1 MSPSVLAERTMLSA
15 IRTSEYLGVRIRATP
30 NTGISAKP
38 LNIGFLI
45 DVSESMLMDNRLGSV
60 KRTLHA
66 ARNLFTHVDQVTLVI
81 FGEHAAVVTDHL
93 VMNEEG
99 IRTFYEKLDDVT
111 VAGCTN
117 LSEGIERLHDL
128 QAGKPP
134 YDAVVILTDGIL
146 NRGITTMTGMRIM
159 VKGLGYMPITTLG
172 YGADHNR
179 ILLRDIALN
188 SRGSYVY
195 VDTESILPAAMGDLI
210 EGLRSEVL
218 CNASLQ
224 VPRGWVCCELGS
236 TNPLSSS
243 SYTVGNIVPDR
254 DYWVVFRRKDNENVD
269 DAPITLSADRF
280 TESLDRV
287 SFSDCQDLQEQVL
300 RCRVAKA
307 IADASEQL
315 EGGRAPTTALAELE
329 TEFNMLP
336 EAMLARPLILR
347 MMAQVAEIVE
357 KTNRPS
363 SGAPAPDF
371 LARVSS
377 GAAYLSTQRGVSR
390 QVGED
395 PAESQNFSSPCQRLR
410 SQQVQSQYTAI

>member
-1 MSPSVLAERTMLSA
+1 MLSA
-15 IRTSEYLGVRIRATP
+15 IRTSDYLGVRIHAAP
-30 NTGISAKP
+30 NTGVSAKP
-38 LNIGFLI
+38 LNLAFLF
-45 DVSESMLMDNRLGSV
+45 DVSESMLSDNRLESV

-93 VMNEEG
+93 VMNADG
-99 IRTFYEKLDDVT
+99 IRTFYEKVDDIT

-117 LSEGIERLHDL
+117 LSEGVELIHAL

-134 YDAVVILTDGIL
+134 YDAVVILTDGII
-146 NRGITTMTGMRIM
+146 NRGITTLVGMRTM
-159 VKGLGYMPITTLG
+159 VKGLGSMPITTLG

-179 ILLRDIALN
+179 TLLRDIALN

-195 VDTESILPAAMGDLI
+195 VDAESILPAAMGDLI

-224 VPRGWVCCELGS
+224 VPSGWVCCELGS
-236 TNPLSSS
+236 SASAASSAS
-243 SYTVGNIVPDR
+243 SYVVGNIVPDR
-254 DYWVVFRRKDNENVD
+254 DYWVVFRRSNENIE
-269 DAPITLSADRF
+269 ATPITLSADRF
-280 TESLDRV
+280 TETLDRV
-287 SFSDCQDLQEQVL
+287 VFSDCQDLQEQVL

-315 EGGRAPTTALAELE
+315 ENGRPTTAALAELE
-329 TEFNMLP
+329 TEFDTLP
-336 EAMLARPLILR
+336 DIMKARPLILR
-347 MMAQVAEIVE
+347 MRAQIAEILE
-357 KTNRPS
+357 QQMNRPS
-363 SGAPAPDF
+363 FGAPPPDF
-371 LARVSS
+371 LARISS

-395 PAESQNFSSPCQRLR
+395 PTESQNFSSPCQRLR